1 MKRIVPYLWHPLGVL
16 WLLFAAA
23 IAGGIIEWVF
33 FDRPPWEGLGAAVA
47 IAGVVQI
54 VAYVK
59 GIPAWPWSPPPRA
72 ADREE

>member
-16 WLLFAAA
+16 WLLVAAA

-33 FDRPPWEGLGAAVA
+33 FDRTPWEGFGAALA
-47 IAGVVQI
+47 IAGVVQV

-59 GIPAWPWSPPPRA
+59 DIPAWPWSQSPRA
-72 ADREE
+72 TDGEE